1 MHDCAHAYGTSQWD
15 FDCGKLHILQNS
27 TFERWRECPP
37 LWEWCAIRR
46 QRCPNEKRIWHQQ
59 LNGVS
64 TFLALSVMS
73 LFASSFQRGRRD
85 RNIKNDRQASRYTDR
100 QGLVSGVWP
109 GWDQS
114 QDRRACP
121 SLCHWCSYQCYSFEM
136 RMQTLH
142 LNHWANSAW
151 WMNGAVVKCSHR
163 NGSKIGLLEIVIPSL
178 SNTTYHIFTYSW

>member
-1 MHDCAHAYGTSQWD
+1 MNFGEGVGESLCGFLLPIELPPSGSPPPLEIYLMHDCAHAYGTSQWD

-37 LWEWCAIRR
+37 LREWCAIRR

-100 QGLVSGVWP
+100 QGLMSGV
-109 GWDQS
+109 
-114 QDRRACP
+114 
-121 SLCHWCSYQCYSFEM
+121 
-136 RMQTLH
+136 
-142 LNHWANSAW
+142 
-151 WMNGAVVKCSHR
+151 
-163 NGSKIGLLEIVIPSL
+163 
-178 SNTTYHIFTYSW
+178 